1 MKAIGKNIIIN
12 KVDEEI
18 KTDSGLLLSNEDVKD
33 FRYQKG
39 TIVLPGT
46 EVSDFIA
53 EGDTIYYD
61 TRQSYTLVLNG
72 ESVTIIQERDVV
84 VVL

>member
-12 KVDEEI
+12 KIDEEI

-39 TIVLPGT
+39 TIVLPGS